1 MWLTIFGFVLAFF
14 AVAVVAPL
22 LGLVFSPMIPAVRKR
37 RGVAPVFLAITTAAT
52 MAGSLLLF
60 AWIAGLIGVRLSY
73 AMFLFPFVLAMRN
86 TLTRIDRAKRGTT
99 PVALELGD
107 QYNATL
113 QVRMEYGYL
122 AGDVIGILAVPTL
135 LLRSLPLV

>member
-1 MWLTIFGFVLAFF
+1 MWLTILGFVLALF
-14 AVAVVAPL
+14 AVAAVAPL
-22 LGLVFSPMIPAVRKR
+22 VGLVFFPMMPAVRKR
-37 RGVAPVFLAITTAAT
+37 RGVAPVFMAITAAAAT
-52 MAGSLLLF
+52 GGSLLLF
-60 AWIAGLIGVRLSY
+60 AWIAWLIGIHLSY

-86 TLTRIDRAKRGTT
+86 NLTRIDRAKRGTT
-99 PVALELGD
+99 PVALALGD
-107 QYNATL
+107 QYDAAL